1 MSALTVLEQLFVTPA
16 LNAAESMQ
24 KPGVTFE
31 SLGQIAGGLTLQEV
45 LALPGAESALI
56 NLIGAS
62 IQAKLTS
69 LVPAT
74 PATPAA

>member
-1 MSALTVLEQLFVTPA
+1 MSALTVLEQIFLTPVTT
-16 LNAAESMQ
+16 AAEAMQ

-62 IQAKLTS
+62 IQAKLAS
-69 LVPAT
+69 IVPAV
-74 PATPAA
+74 PPSA